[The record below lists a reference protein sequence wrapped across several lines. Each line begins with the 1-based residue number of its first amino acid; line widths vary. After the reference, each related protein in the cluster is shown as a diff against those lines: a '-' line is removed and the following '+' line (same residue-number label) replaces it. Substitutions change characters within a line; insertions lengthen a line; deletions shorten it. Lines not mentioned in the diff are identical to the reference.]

1 MQKKLS
7 KYRLFASISAI
18 ACLLIILVS
27 CFQQPATPLR
37 IGFNVWPGY
46 EPLHLAGELGYY
58 KDKPLELV
66 DYPSATEVSRA
77 LRAGNVQIAALT
89 LDETLLQEESISGI
103 KIILVMDISAG
114 ADVLI
119 AHPEIKNLSDLKGK
133 KIGVETNALGA
144 YMLSRMLDF
153 AKLSPQDVKIISLGV
168 SEHEQAYKT
177 NQVDAVITFEPVR
190 TKLLSTGAKILFD
203 SNQILGEIVDVL
215 AVKEETIKQR
225 QKDLESLLKGWFL
238 ALDYLGKNPEQAA
251 KIMAAREQ
259 TTPKQFLESLK
270 LLKIPNLE
278 ENQKLLSGQDPTLK
292 ESAKRL
298 AKVMLEKKL
307 LNQKINS
314 DTLPD
319 ATIVNQLKS

>member
-1 MQKKLS
+1 MQKKSS

-27 CFQQPATPLR
+27 CLQQPVTPLK

-58 KDKPLELV
+58 KDKPLELI

-77 LRAGNVQIAALT
+77 FRAGNVQIAALT
-89 LDETLLQEESISGI
+89 LDETLLLGETIPDL
-103 KIILVMDISAG
+103 KIILITDFSAG
-114 ADVLI
+114 ADVLMV
-119 AHPEIKNLSDLKGK
+119 HPEIKSLSDLKGK

-144 YMLSRMLDF
+144 YMLSRTLDF

-177 NQVDAVITFEPVR
+177 NQIDAVITFDPVR
-190 TKLLSTGAKILFD
+190 TKLLKTGAKILFD
-203 SNQILGEIVDVL
+203 SSQIPGEIVDVL
-215 AVKEETIKQR
+215 AVKSETIKQR

-238 ALDYLGKNPEQAA
+238 ALDHLAKNPDQAA

-259 TTPKQFLESLK
+259 TTPTQFLASLK

-278 ENQKLLSGQDPTLK
+278 ENQKLLSGLDPTLK

-298 AKVMLEKKL
+298 VKVMVERELI
-307 LNQKINS
+307 NQKINS
-314 DTLPD
+314 DILLD